1 MSANSSVLS
10 LLRHRDLLMREYEF
24 DKKSFATQSSLVSVE
39 KKVAAG
45 NCRFPVSVGRSYYNS
60 LNQFVVE
67 VSGGAS
73 DEEDDHFEYGK
84 AVEFFTVSMNHEI
97 RTIKI
102 ASQVSFSSEN
112 ALVLVLPSRDCL
124 SVLETSERLGVQL
137 SFDESSYRAMFDAL
151 DRVLNAKNGRLFDLR
166 ETLIG
171 GRPAGTLS
179 FSPLRFPW
187 LNASQEAAV
196 NKILM
201 AKDVAIVHGPPGTGK
216 TTTLVEAI
224 CETLRRE
231 SQVMVCAQSN
241 MAVDWIS
248 EQLVD
253 RGVSVLRI
261 GNPSRVD
268 DKMLSYTYERLFES
282 HPQYDTLWGMRKTI
296 RELYRTNRDKA
307 LAVKEKAE
315 SLEYEI
321 RESLFANARV
331 VACTLVGA
339 ANQLLYGRTFQSLF
353 IDEAA
358 QAIEAAC
365 WIPICKAHRVIF
377 AGDHKQLPPTIKCF
391 EAERAGLSHTLM
403 EQIVESKPDVV
414 SLLDVQYRMNERIMQ
429 FSSEWFYEGKLKA
442 ADCVRCRGIL
452 DYEEPVE
459 WVDTQNFSFDEE
471 YVAVSAG
478 RVNKMEGELVITLLS
493 QFIEKVGGHRVLDER
508 IDFGVISPYKAQVY
522 YLRHLLRTCKAL
534 KPFRSLITIN
544 TVDGFQGQERD
555 VVMISLVRSNEE
567 GEIGFLR
574 ELRRMNV
581 AMTRARMKLMIVGN
595 VATLTKHKFYRKLWE
610 WANLRP

>member
-1 MSANSSVLS
+1 
-10 LLRHRDLLMREYEF
+10 
-24 DKKSFATQSSLVSVE
+24 
-39 KKVAAG
+39 
-45 NCRFPVSVGRSYYNS
+45 
-60 LNQFVVE
+60 
-67 VSGGAS
+67 
-73 DEEDDHFEYGK
+73 
-84 AVEFFTVSMNHEI
+84 MNHEI

-171 GRPAGTLS
+171 GRSAGTLS

-282 HPQYDTLWGMRKTI
+282 HPQYDTLWSMRKTI

-429 FSSEWFYEGKLKA
+429 FSSEWFYDGKLKA